1 MKLTDI
7 SIKRAKPAEKAY
19 RMFDG
24 GGLYIEVTPTGGKL
38 WRYKYRF
45 NAREKCLALGKYPEI
60 SLQEARRRHFEARDK
75 LARDIDPSV
84 AKKAAKAAKREL
96 AENSFEALAREWFEN
111 WRLDKVEIYARKL
124 MMQLEKDVFPYIGK
138 TPIAELKAP
147 DILSVCRRVEAR
159 GAVTAAHKINVS
171 VSMIMRYAIAT
182 GRAERDPCPD
192 LRGALKPHPSKPF
205 PSLTDPAKVADL
217 LKAIDSYKGSH
228 VVRCALAFAPLVF
241 VRPNELRHAKWED
254 MDMEHREWVFV
265 FSKQR
270 KSLQAKRNLVVPL
283 SDQALAILRDLQ
295 PLTGD
300 GKYVFPGFRPGEPLS
315 VPALNHA
322 LQTMGFDTGSEMTLH
337 GFRAMARTILA
348 ERLHFD
354 PQWIERQLSHKTSE
368 RLGESYDRAQFLE
381 QRKEMMQAW
390 ADYLDKLK
398 GAKTK

>member
-147 DILSVCRRVEAR
+147 DILSVCRRVETR

-171 VSMIMRYAIAT
+171 VSMILRYAIAT

-205 PSLTDPAKVADL
+205 PSLTDPLKVADL
-217 LKAIDSYKGSH
+217 LKAIDCYKGSH

-254 MDMEHREWVFV
+254 IDMEHREWVFV

-283 SDQALAILRDLQ
+283 SNQALAILRELH

-300 GKYVFPGFRPGEPLS
+300 GKYVFPGFRHGEPLS

-322 LQTMGFDTGSEMTLH
+322 LQTLGFDTGSEMTLH

-368 RLGESYDRAQFLE
+368 RLGDSYDRAQFLE